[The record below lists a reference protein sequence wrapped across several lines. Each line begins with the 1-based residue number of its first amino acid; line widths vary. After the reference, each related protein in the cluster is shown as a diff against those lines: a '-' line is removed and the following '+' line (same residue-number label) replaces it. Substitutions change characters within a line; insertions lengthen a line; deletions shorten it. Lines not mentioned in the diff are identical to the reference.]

1 MEILGEKKVRLREFK
16 EILDAG
22 LLEAKVGIVPPT
34 SDQVLVGDM
43 ERTRLKDIK
52 ILFFAGVNEGKIPK
66 ETQAGKL
73 LSDLNREEMR
83 ESLERRGLSLAPHGK
98 GKPVY
103 PEVLSVS
110 ESDETQ

>member
-1 MEILGEKKVRLREFK
+1 MRLQEFK

-43 ERTRLKDIK
+43 EPTRLKDIK
-52 ILFFAGVNEGKIPK
+52 MLFFAGVNEGKIPK

-73 LSDLNREEMR
+73 LF
-83 ESLERRGLSLAPHGK
+83 
-98 GKPVY
+98 
-103 PEVLSVS
+103 
-110 ESDETQ
+110 